1 MKLADAEVLLQAVKD
16 EGPITERWW
25 CETDEGILL
34 EAWPLGFARGSWGLR
49 DLITVMPRL
58 QYSALFEGAG
68 VPHVLRVPRL
78 GPNHLWEQEAFVY
91 YREMREQMA
100 AALYRLED
108 GACFPRAVGEYD
120 ETPHKEDFRLFSPA
134 TSAVHWHYQGKRDIE
149 KIELQVIK
157 LEFMELLKR
166 FSSTPAIAGDEQ
178 GEKDG

>member
-34 EAWPLGFARGSWGLR
+34 EAWPLGFARGAWGLK
-49 DLITVMPRL
+49 DLYTVLPHL

-68 VPHVLRVPRL
+68 VPHFLRVPRL

-100 AALYRLED
+100 AALNRLED
-108 GACFPRAVGEYD
+108 KACLPREKGEYD
-120 ETPHKEDFRLFSPA
+120 ELPYPEDFRLYPS
-134 TSAVHWHYQGKRDIE
+134 SAVKWHYQGKRDIE
-149 KIELQVIK
+149 KMELQLIK

-166 FSSTPAIAGDEQ
+166 FSEQ
-178 GEKDG
+178 GEKDGQGKTV